1 MLLLFFSNKKNTNLD
16 VVPGYL
22 RKLIRYFNTYDCWRR
37 SIQHFIHFRRHRN
50 PFNLINFENLF
61 PKLKC
66 LILPIKQKV
75 FLKKEK
81 KKRKSIRR
89 QVGLN

>member
-61 PKLKC
+61 PKLNC
-66 LILPIKQKV
+66 LILHQTKSFFKKR
-75 FLKKEK
+75 KKEK
-81 KKRKSIRR
+81 KKVLDGK
-89 QVGLN
+89 LD